1 MPTVR
6 TDSLKTTIYDQE
18 YFSGSQVSLYIGDV
32 LIDEVTGLQ
41 VEVQQRKMPIYGY
54 ASQLFDKVAK
64 STVIVNG
71 QFSINFKESGYLT
84 TVLERYKALA
94 ANCIIPTLSPFI
106 SVSSVVDKQ
115 ESNAGGARS
124 LGASGFI
131 KRQNIEQSIRSVEA
145 ITSGQIGG
153 KKVTKEEEL
162 EFFQS
167 LSGFNNES
175 QRAGR
180 VPGSLNPAEDLFER
194 FEDKVWGPNALVE
207 DQEGRRGDSNK
218 FDNFT
223 VYITFGDF
231 NRNDVVNHTVKRID
245 GIHLLGQQTMV
256 NVNGEPIQETY
267 TFLARNYV

>member
-1 MPTVR
+1 MPTNR
-6 TDSLKTTIYDQE
+6 TDNLQTRIYDQE
-18 YFSGSQVSLYIGDV
+18 YFSGSQVSLYIGDI
-32 LIDEVTGLQ
+32 LIDEITGLQ

-64 STVIVNG
+64 ATVIVNG

-84 TVLERYKALA
+84 TVLERYKSLA
-94 ANCIIPTLSPFI
+94 ANSVIPTLSPFV
-106 SVSSVVDKQ
+106 SVHSVVDRQ

-124 LGASGFI
+124 AGSTGFV
-131 KRQNIEQSIRSVEA
+131 KRQNIEQTIQSVEA

-153 KKVTKEEEL
+153 RKVTKEEEL
-162 EFFQS
+162 EFFTS
-167 LSGFNNES
+167 LSGFNN
-175 QRAGR
+175 QQQKAGR
-180 VPGSLNPAEDLFER
+180 VPGSLNAAESLFEE
-194 FEDKVWGPNALVE
+194 FEDKVWGPNSLE
-207 DQEGRRGDSNK
+207 QEARRGDSNK

-245 GIHLLGQQTMV
+245 GIHLMGQQTMV